1 MKAMNKICGNSRG
14 PPAVKRL
21 SHDVFVLFIRIL
33 LTLNM
38 KRWQEFL
45 SFFNLFFQATTDP
58 PVSGQPLF
66 KEGCSLIGGRFWKF
80 VCNELPSKI
89 MFAGGTENNSSFSFE
104 TLSENSIS

>member
-33 LTLNM
+33 ITLNR

-45 SFFNLFFQATTDP
+45 CFFNLFFQATADP
-58 PVSGQPLF
+58 PVSGHGSSSVMSSRVKLRLQVAL
-66 KEGCSLIGGRFWKF
+66 
-80 VCNELPSKI
+80 KI
-89 MFAGGTENNSSFSFE
+89 TPVSVLKHFQK
-104 TLSENSIS
+104 IQ